1 MFQKPSSQELWA
13 GKLLKVE
20 VDQWEEGRGPGLGL
34 GQGFCG
40 FYKQGEP
47 GHTPPLPNISQ
58 SSSGGGRVSEG
69 HGCLGHMESWSAMAR
84 VAMPKLGTKI
94 AELPTFTRPRWPDAE
109 PSGRTAVA

>member
-1 MFQKPSSQELWA
+1 MDRGWA
-13 GKLLKVE
+13 WV
-20 VDQWEEGRGPGLGL
+20 RGFVGSISRGNLA
-34 GQGFCG
+34 
-40 FYKQGEP
+40 
-47 GHTPPLPNISQ
+47 TPPPNISQ

-94 AELPTFTRPRWPDAE
+94 AELPTFTRPSWPDAE